1 MLKYVA
7 FLAVYHVIGI
17 GFTIATIAGL
27 IAYAEIRVKNFMKD
41 GVMLKDDVLALI
53 KVKERSL
60 EPSYVATCIFGWPG
74 VIAWCL
80 LKACELHRLFKL
92 AKQGS

>member
-7 FLAVYHVIGI
+7 FLAVYHAIGI

-27 IAYAEIRVKNFMKD
+27 IVYAEIRVKNFMKD
-41 GVMLKDDVLALI
+41 GIMLKDDVLALI

-60 EPSYVATCIFGWPG
+60 EPSYVATAMFGWPG
-74 VIAWCL
+74 IIAWCL
-80 LKACELHRLFKL
+80 VKACELHRLFKSV
-92 AKQGS
+92 KKGS